1 MAEEMPEK
9 VKKLFAAFK
18 TAVDSERKAQSM
30 YKDMIAIC
38 EDEEIRKVLVGFY
51 EDEVRHEQELIRRYN
66 MLREKQ

>member
-38 EDEEIRKVLVGFY
+38 EDEEIRKILVGFH